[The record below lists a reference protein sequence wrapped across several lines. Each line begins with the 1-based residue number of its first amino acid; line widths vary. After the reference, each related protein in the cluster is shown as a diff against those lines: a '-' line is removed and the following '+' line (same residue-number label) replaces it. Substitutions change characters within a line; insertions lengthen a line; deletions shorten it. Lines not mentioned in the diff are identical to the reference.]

1 MFRSFILVAFAAVML
16 LPAPA
21 AAATTPELSAAWG
34 WSWGGSA
41 DTYQLG
47 QLRLDATYDLSGVIS
62 IPVGHLNWGEFQY
75 TWRNTTM
82 TRQGAA
88 FHEPLSD
95 LGVHTFQLAGLRAI
109 QPGPIQ
115 PFIMGGIGTT
125 LFLPS
130 ESYVDV
136 EGERYTLDSSWLLSF
151 LIGVGAKVWLGE
163 EEKVGLRVQLRTMP
177 ALYNS
182 STGIWFGSGGG
193 GASIS
198 GNAIWQWDVTAGLSI
213 KLGG

>member
-1 MFRSFILVAFAAVML
+1 MFRSFILVSFAAFLL

-21 AAATTPELSAAWG
+21 AATTPELGAAWG

-41 DTYQLG
+41 DTNNLG
-47 QLRLDATYDLSGVIS
+47 RLRLDATDDLSGVIS

-75 TWRNTTM
+75 TWRNTAM
-82 TRQGAA
+82 TRDGAG
-88 FHEPLSD
+88 FHEPLTD
-95 LGVHTFQLAGLRAI
+95 VGVHTFQIAGLRAI

-125 LFLPS
+125 LFSPS
-130 ESYVDV
+130 ASFVDID
-136 EGERYTLDSSWLLSF
+136 GERYTLDSSWSLSF
-151 LIGVGAKVWLGE
+151 LLGVGAKVWLGE

-182 STGIWFGSGGG
+182 STGIWFGSGTSSV
-193 GASIS
+193 SIS
-198 GNAIWQWDVTAGLSI
+198 GNAIWQWDVTAGISI